1 MDRLNTKEMLQIRN
15 YNVQPNNLC
24 VICEDHML
32 ETSIHLLFDCPFA
45 LDCWQKL
52 GFVWTFSPDIHI
64 RLQQGRQIMG
74 IPFFM
79 GIFIIA
85 VWEIWNVRNS
95 NIFEGNLVSMQLWTV
110 RFKAQ
115 VLLQLHRV
123 REDLRTLVVQWLDSI
138 L

>member
-1 MDRLNTKEMLQIRN
+1 
-15 YNVQPNNLC
+15 
-24 VICEDHML
+24 ML

-123 REDLRTLVVQWLDSI
+123 REDLRTPVVQWLDSI